1 MGKKYEKEEQSSG
14 SISEKCTKIL
24 HYLRLMLFKNSSKIR
39 ITKHVKVTSF
49 LRLKYQM
56 LIVYPK
62 RTTMKNIRHDVA
74 AGGDKYI
81 SEPSISVTNVAE
93 TKLERK

>member
-14 SISEKCTKIL
+14 SISEECTKIL
-24 HYLRLMLFKNSSKIR
+24 HYLRLILFKNSSKIR

-49 LRLKYQM
+49 LRLSYQM

-62 RTTMKNIRHDVA
+62 QTTMENIRYDLA
-74 AGGDKYI
+74 GGGDKYI

-93 TKLERK
+93 TKLQRR

>member
-1 MGKKYEKEEQSSG
+1 
-14 SISEKCTKIL
+14 
-24 HYLRLMLFKNSSKIR
+24 
-39 ITKHVKVTSF
+39 
-49 LRLKYQM
+49 M

-62 RTTMKNIRHDVA
+62 RTTMRNIRHDVD

-81 SEPSISVTNVAE
+81 SEPSISVTNVVE